1 MGSSKLLLHESPL
14 QVLPTLAIIVGLN
27 EAIVLQ
33 QVHYWTEHIA
43 KNQGRL
49 PPDQRPNFRSGRWW
63 TYQSFPEWQ
72 TNSFPFWSLATIKR
86 TFLNLEALG
95 VLVVRQLSRD
105 RRDRTNWY
113 SIDYDQLNQK
123 IAEYEAAQLTVE
135 TPGEDGRCIGSNC
148 TDGTAQDEPLP
159 SAQDDPMLI
168 KTYMKVEDER
178 EDDPPTP
185 PTSTDQPGSESASG
199 DDKGSF
205 EALLAALA
213 EATGMDAALN
223 RSRLGKESRRL
234 LQAGYTA
241 QQIQA
246 AFGAKGAWY
255 SLDWRGKKGERPTLA
270 NISEQIAAFTRAAD
284 ETPADND
291 LERKRAQAR
300 QEMQAARQKRTAQNH
315 PPAPSGDL
323 G

>member
-49 PPDQRPNFRSGRWW
+49 PPDQRSNFRSGRWW

-72 TNSFPFWSLATIKR
+72 ANSFPFWSLATIKR

-113 SIDYDQLNQK
+113 SIDYDRLNQK
-123 IAEYEAAQLTVE
+123 ITEYEAVQLMAE

-168 KTYMKVEDER
+168 ETYMKVEDER
-178 EDDPPTP
+178 DADSPTP
-185 PTSTDQPGSESASG
+185 STPTDQTGSEAAAGG
-199 DDKGSF
+199 DEAPF

-213 EATGMDAALN
+213 EVTGMDAALN
-223 RSRLGKESRRL
+223 RPRLGKESRRL
-234 LQAGYTA
+234 LEAGYTA
-241 QQIQA
+241 QQVRA
-246 AFGAKGAWY
+246 AFGIKGAWY
-255 SLDWRGKKGERPTLA
+255 ALDWRGKKGERPTLA
-270 NISEQIAAFTRAAD
+270 NISEQIAALTRAAG
-284 ETPADND
+284 ETPADSD

-300 QEMQAARQKRTAQNH
+300 QEMQTARQKRAAQNR